1 MTAANMLRAE
11 RIKLLSTRTPWW
23 CAAIAV
29 VVALAYTALFFGFV
43 PLEGQSGVTS
53 TQVASALGRTVVLV
67 LAILA
72 AATEFNWGTMKLTFQ
87 AVPSRVPALLAKGA
101 VVGVFSGLIG
111 LLVGFG
117 SWAVA
122 YLIKPAADLGLA
134 SGADWRAVAGQGLTF
149 FLTGL
154 LGVGLGL
161 LFRSPAF
168 ALGFA
173 LAWTQVL
180 EGLVVLIPKV
190 GDDIYQWMPFFAAN
204 QFSGPDLTVSMLKLE
219 PPLGPWGYLAYFGGI
234 CVIVYA
240 AGLMITH
247 RRDA

>member
-11 RIKLLSTRTPWW
+11 RIKLLSTRAPWW

-29 VVALAYTALFFGFV
+29 VLTIAYTAVFFAFV
-43 PLEGQSGVTS
+43 PLEGQPDVTS
-53 TQVASALGRTVVLV
+53 TQSASSLGRTVVLV

-87 AVPSRVPALLAKGA
+87 AVPSRVPVLLAKGA
-101 VVGVFSGLIG
+101 VVGVFSAVIGLII
-111 LLVGFG
+111 GFG
-117 SWAVA
+117 SWAIA
-122 YLIKPAADLGLA
+122 WSIKPDANLGLVSA
-134 SGADWRAVAGQGLTF
+134 ADWRAVAGQGVTFLLTA
-149 FLTGL
+149 L

-161 LFRSPAF
+161 LFRNTGF

-173 LAWTQVL
+173 LVWTQL
-180 EGLVVLIPKV
+180 IEGLVLFIPKI

-204 QFSGPDLTVSMLKLE
+204 QFSGPDLTVSMLELE
-219 PPLGPWGYLAYFGGI
+219 PPLGPLGYLGYFAGI
-234 CVIVYA
+234 CLVVYT

>member
-1 MTAANMLRAE
+1 MSTANLIRAE
-11 RIKLLSTRTPWW
+11 RIKLLSTRAPWW
-23 CAAIAV
+23 CAVIAV
-29 VVALAYTALFFGFV
+29 VLAIGYTALFFGLV
-43 PLEGQSGVTS
+43 PLEEQATVAS
-53 TQVASALGRTVVLV
+53 TQTAGNLGRTVVLV

-87 AVPSRVPALLAKGA
+87 AVPSRVPALLAKGV
-101 VVGVFSGLIG
+101 VVGIFSGLIG
-111 LLVGFG
+111 LLVGFC
-117 SWAVA
+117 SWGIA
-122 YLIKPAADLGLA
+122 YLIKPAADLGLH

-149 FLTGL
+149 LLTGL

-173 LAWTQVL
+173 LAWTQVI
-180 EGLVVLIPKV
+180 EGLVILIPRV

-204 QFSGPDLTVSMLKLE
+204 QFSGPDMTVSMLKLD
-219 PPLGPWGYLAYFGGI
+219 PPLGPWGYLAYFAGI
-234 CVIVYA
+234 CVIVYT